1 MSTQPFKP
9 IPPSEEIGYTH
20 LTPNSKNI
28 NPIQLQISGL
38 NTWFIYSF
46 EIVIFKIKN
55 NSFVIFMYLIKH
67 NIWKLTL
74 RNYYQSYDIIYNGLK
89 N

>member
-1 MSTQPFKP
+1 MKEKSYLFYFNIFRNSRNQHTLLRLRLCFFINISNVAHNYSYKIMSTQPFKP

-38 NTWFIYSF
+38 NT
-46 EIVIFKIKN
+46 
-55 NSFVIFMYLIKH
+55 
-67 NIWKLTL
+67 
-74 RNYYQSYDIIYNGLK
+74 
-89 N
+89 

>member
-38 NTWFIYSF
+38 NT
-46 EIVIFKIKN
+46 
-55 NSFVIFMYLIKH
+55 
-67 NIWKLTL
+67 
-74 RNYYQSYDIIYNGLK
+74 
-89 N
+89 